1 VAITLNKGK
10 LFETYVLNLL
20 CLHNKNRNMFT
31 KEFEIRWSDID
42 ANRHL
47 ANSAYMNFMSH
58 TRMAFLLEHGFG
70 QKQLAEYNI
79 GPVVFYEHIYYF
91 KEVFAGKPVSVS
103 LELKGISED
112 GMFFEFLHNIYDHK
126 GRNCASCEMLGSWID
141 LKERSLVTLPKNL
154 LEQLNT
160 LSRTEDFKILTKED
174 TRRFG
179 KKPKDVDPSLL

>member
-1 VAITLNKGK
+1 
-10 LFETYVLNLL
+10 
-20 CLHNKNRNMFT
+20 
-31 KEFEIRWSDID
+31 
-42 ANRHL
+42 
-47 ANSAYMNFMSH
+47 
-58 TRMAFLLEHGFG
+58 
-70 QKQLAEYNI
+70 
-79 GPVVFYEHIYYF
+79 
-91 KEVFAGKPVSVS
+91 
-103 LELKGISED
+103 
-112 GMFFEFLHNIYDHK
+112 MFFEFLHNIYDHK